1 MRRVGIEGIGEA
13 WVAVRSS
20 VGLTS
25 VVSVAPV
32 APVAAVVM
40 RRRRCF
46 VRLGVGGCFH
56 GRRPRAWSVVVGE
69 VRARCEGEG

>member
-1 MRRVGIEGIGEA
+1 MRRVGIEGIGKA
-13 WVAVRSS
+13 GVAVRSS

-25 VVSVAPV
+25 VLAVAS
-32 APVAAVVM
+32 VAAVVM

-56 GRRPRAWSVVVGE
+56 RRRPRAWSVVVGE